1 MALKKVRGNFERMF
15 DKNLTDLV
23 RGIRNNKNN
32 EAKYIAQCIEEIKQE
47 LRQDNVA
54 VKSNAVA
61 KLTYLQMLG
70 YDISWAGFNIIEVMS
85 SGKFTYKRIG
95 YLSASQSFHM
105 DTELLM
111 LTTNMIRKDLNSQN
125 QYDAGLALSGLS
137 CFISP
142 DLAKDLV
149 NDIMTLLT
157 STKPYLR
164 KKAVLMMY
172 KVFLRF
178 PEALRPAFPRLKE
191 KLEDPDSGVQSAA
204 VNVVCELARK
214 NPKNYLSLA
223 PIFFK
228 LMTTSTNNWMLIKI
242 IKLFGALTP
251 LEPRLG
257 KKLIE
262 PLTNLIHSTSA
273 MSLLYECINT
283 VIAVLISISSGM
295 PNHSDSIQL
304 CVQKLRILIEDT
316 DQNLKYLGLLAMSK
330 ILKTHPK
337 SVQAHKDLIMQC
349 LDDKDESIRLR
360 ALDLLYGMVS
370 KKNLIEIVR
379 KLMIHMD
386 KAEGTTYRD
395 ELLSKI
401 IQICSQNNYQFITY
415 FEWYIS
421 VLVDLTRME
430 GTKHGQ
436 LVATQLLDVT
446 IRVQAI
452 RKYSVQQCALLLDNA
467 HLLTCQP
474 RSTMCEVLY
483 AAAWIC
489 GEFSS
494 ELDDKMKTLKS
505 MLKSQKNFLPGH
517 IQAVYVH
524 NILKLSSIILINA
537 KKNNET
543 DIINEIYK
551 LKNSMNEFICSG
563 DLEVQERTI
572 STIVLF
578 DYLNDNPELIDEL
591 IYTFDGELNPIAP
604 KAQKKVPIPDGLDLD
619 TWINDPPSDQS
630 DNDDY
635 DINDIFIKDDN
646 NKSNDSNNN
655 SSKKK
660 YHEPT
665 IDEIKKQRD
674 IRKFEYENNPN
685 YLKGNITNVNSSSY
699 HNIDNKN
706 NDYDSIPIAEL
717 NIPVSL
723 KVDHLYS
730 KKNLLKTSKRKKKKS
745 SKKNKNQSSSDDDDG
760 DEDDD
765 DKYPTHF
772 VNTEIGELP
781 PGAELSDNDDG
792 NFGDINDPHRA
803 LNIDLDIPLR
813 DDEKLPAVEQH
824 RITDNKKSKNHELLI
839 NDNDDKK
846 IIKKDK
852 IKKVKKKNDNKL
864 KKKIK
869 NDIDNQ
875 NKIDLWL
882 GNDKENITIEENDDN
897 NDDNDKK
904 KHKKKLKSKK
914 KTKNNNIDEQ
924 DKKKKKKKNIIE
936 SIGKQKAS
944 DYEETAGI
952 STPSKEILP
961 NLIDNFNNENG
972 TCNYQKLSGYKEL
985 SKNDKI
991 KISYGLKQLPHESG
1005 KIIVGISLFN
1015 TADKIIKD
1023 LNFDVLDTS
1032 TLKLIRNSDEESGI
1046 KILVKLGPGENT
1058 ETHLSFDVTDD
1069 TFSQKLRG
1077 NLTYMI
1083 DNTNGLIQE
1092 KLDFILYLS
1101 CSDFLIESLPQ
1112 SDILTEL
1119 LSNDLLQ
1126 YKVKQ
1131 IIEVQGDFDK
1141 ILNIICQNCHLTL
1154 VEIVDDA
1161 ASLYG
1166 NSLKGH
1172 HVCLLIKK
1180 LSESSLC
1187 LSIEGKGDNNSL
1199 LTGIV
1204 DEIVKTL
1211 TNY

>member
-1 MALKKVRGNFERMF
+1 MALRKVKGNFERMF

-47 LRQDNVA
+47 LRQDNIA
-54 VKSNAVA
+54 VKANAVA

-95 YLSASQSFHM
+95 YLSGSQSFHM

-304 CVQKLRILIEDT
+304 CVQKLRILIEDS

-370 KKNLIEIVR
+370 KKNLMEIVR
-379 KLMIHMD
+379 KLMVHMD

-421 VLVDLTRME
+421 VLVDLTKME

-436 LVATQLLDVT
+436 LVATQLLDVA

-452 RKYSVQQCALLLDNA
+452 RKCAVQQCALLLENA
-467 HLLTCQP
+467 HLLTGTP
-474 RSTMCEVLY
+474 RATMCEVLY

-494 ELDDKMKTLKS
+494 ELDDPIATLKS
-505 MLKSQKNFLPGH
+505 MLKSQASSLPGH

-524 NILKLSSIILINA
+524 NILKLAAMTLSKA
-537 KKNNET
+537 QKKNDQDT
-543 DIINEIYK
+543 IDEIFA
-551 LKNSMNEFICSG
+551 LKDGMNEFICSG
-563 DLEVQERTI
+563 DLEVQERATAVL
-572 STIVLF
+572 VLF
-578 DYLNDNPELIDEL
+578 DYLRDNPALIEELAE
-591 IYTFDGELNPIAP
+591 TFEGELNPVAP
-604 KAQKKVPIPDGLDLD
+604 KAQRKVPIPEGLDLD
-619 TWINDPPSDQS
+619 SWINDPPSESS
-630 DNDDY
+630 DDD
-635 DINDIFIKDDN
+635 DLDMNDIFVRGEKGGDYGE
-646 NKSNDSNNN
+646 
-655 SSKKK
+655 KKTV
-660 YHEPT
+660 ELT
-665 IDEIKKQRD
+665 SEELQRRRD
-674 IRKFEYENNPN
+674 IRRIEQENNPH
-685 YLKGNITNVNSSSY
+685 YLKGTSSPKGLHY
-699 HNIDNKN
+699 
-706 NDYDSIPIAEL
+706 NDCYDHIPIAEL
-717 NIPVSL
+717 DIPVSL
-723 KVDHLYS
+723 KINSYS
-730 KKNLLKTSKRKKKKS
+730 PKFSSDEKRIKAVKKKKKH
-745 SKKNKNQSSSDDDDG
+745 SKKNKRDKESSDDEH
-760 DEDDD
+760 ED
-765 DKYPTHF
+765 YPSHF
-772 VNTEIGELP
+772 VNTGIGELP
-781 PGAELSDNDDG
+781 PGAELSDNDD
-792 NFGDINDPHRA
+792 NNISDVNDPHRA

-813 DDEKLPAVEQH
+813 EDERLPVLEH
-824 RITDNKKSKNHELLI
+824 RPTDPKSNP
-839 NDNDDKK
+839 DKSERK
-846 IIKKDK
+846 GKTS
-852 IKKVKKKNDNKL
+852 KKVKKKSKEGKRERKESDG
-864 KKKIK
+864 
-869 NDIDNQ
+869 Q
-875 NKIDLWL
+875 NNIDLWL
-882 GNDKENITIEENDDN
+882 GNDVVIHHKQNESIENVVPSDEKKI
-897 NDDNDKK
+897 KK
-904 KHKKKLKSKK
+904 KGKMKKKKEE
-914 KTKNNNIDEQ
+914 DG
-924 DKKKKKKKNIIE
+924 KKKKKK
-936 SIGKQKAS
+936 SDGKQNIS
-944 DYEETAGI
+944 GYEETAGI

-961 NLIDNFNNENG
+961 SLGLSFNESNEESVESP
-972 TCNYQKLSGYKEL
+972 YQVSSGHREL
-985 SKNDKI
+985 AKNDKI
-991 KISYGLKQLPHESG
+991 RMTVEVKGLPHENGKVVASIVLINSG
-1005 KIIVGISLFN
+1005 
-1015 TADKIIKD
+1015 DKIVKD
-1023 LNFDVLDTS
+1023 LDLDVTDSL
-1032 TLKLIRNSDEESGI
+1032 TLKLVRNFGEETGI
-1046 KILVKLGPGENT
+1046 KIKVKLAPQATT
-1058 ETHLSFDVTDD
+1058 EVRLPILVIDD
-1069 TFSQKLRG
+1069 TFAQKLRG
-1077 NLTYMI
+1077 SLSYFVEGSLGMV
-1083 DNTNGLIQE
+1083 QE
-1092 KLDFILYLS
+1092 KLDFVLKFT
-1101 CSDFLIESLPQ
+1101 CCDFMAGNIPQ
-1112 SDILTEL
+1112 GDVLTEL
-1119 LSNDLLQ
+1119 LGGDQLQ
-1126 YKVKQ
+1126 YKTRNSVD
-1131 IIEVQGDFDK
+1131 VS
-1141 ILNIICQNCHLTL
+1141 LNLRQAVEMACQRCKLTL
-1154 VEIVDDA
+1154 VEQIDDA

-1166 NSLKGH
+1166 HSLMGH
-1172 HVCLLIKK
+1172 HVCLLLKK
-1180 LSESSLC
+1180 KSSDMSSS

-1199 LTGIV
+1199 LSGIV
-1204 DEIVKTL
+1204 EEIIKTI
-1211 TNY
+1211 TK

>member
-1 MALKKVRGNFERMF
+1 MALRKVKGNFERMF

-32 EAKYIAQCIEEIKQE
+32 EAKYITQCIEEIKQE

-54 VKSNAVA
+54 VKANAVA

-95 YLSASQSFHM
+95 YLAASQSFHM

-142 DLAKDLV
+142 DLARDLV

-304 CVQKLRILIEDT
+304 CVQKLRILIEDS

-370 KKNLIEIVR
+370 KKNLMEIVR

-436 LVATQLLDVT
+436 LVATQLLDVA

-452 RKYSVQQCALLLDNA
+452 RKCAVQQCALLLENA
-467 HLLTCQP
+467 HLLTGQP
-474 RSTMCEVLY
+474 RATMCEVLY

-489 GEFSS
+489 GEFCS
-494 ELDDKMKTLKS
+494 ELDDPIVTLKS
-505 MLKSQKNFLPGH
+505 MLKSQASSLPGH

-524 NILKLSSIILINA
+524 NILKLAAVTLNKA
-537 KKNNET
+537 YAENDDET
-543 DIINEIYK
+543 IEQIFY
-551 LKNSMNEFICSG
+551 LKDKMAEFVCSG
-563 DLEVQERTI
+563 DLEVQER
-572 STIVLF
+572 SSAVLVVF
-578 DYLNDNPELIDEL
+578 DYIKENPSLIPELAAAFE
-591 IYTFDGELNPIAP
+591 GELNPVAP
-604 KAQKKVPIPDGLDLD
+604 KAQKKVPIPEGLDLD
-619 TWINDPPSDQS
+619 TWINDPPSETS
-630 DNDDY
+630 DEEDLDMNDIFVKSEKSEYSGRKVSVEPTVEELQRRREARKLEQENNPHYLKTTASPKNTSNSINNSYHNSDNKNDDY
-635 DINDIFIKDDN
+635 D
-646 NKSNDSNNN
+646 
-655 SSKKK
+655 
-660 YHEPT
+660 
-665 IDEIKKQRD
+665 Q
-674 IRKFEYENNPN
+674 
-685 YLKGNITNVNSSSY
+685 
-699 HNIDNKN
+699 
-706 NDYDSIPIAEL
+706 IPITEL
-717 NIPVSL
+717 DIPVSL
-723 KVDHLYS
+723 KVNSFSNS
-730 KKNLLKTSKRKKKKS
+730 KLLNLNTDIDKQKRRKTHGKKKK
-745 SKKNKNQSSSDDDDG
+745 SKKNKNQSSTDDDVEDG
-760 DEDDD
+760 G
-765 DKYPTHF
+765 YPTHF
-772 VNTEIGELP
+772 VNTGVGELP
-781 PGAELSDNDDG
+781 PGAELSDNDDT
-792 NFGDINDPHRA
+792 NLTDVNDPHRA

-813 DDEKLPAVEQH
+813 EDERLPVLEH
-824 RITDNKKSKNHELLI
+824 RADIVAIKSRSPSRDKKKSDKSKKKKKSKSKATEQN
-839 NDNDDKK
+839 
-846 IIKKDK
+846 
-852 IKKVKKKNDNKL
+852 
-864 KKKIK
+864 
-869 NDIDNQ
+869 DNQ
-875 NKIDLWL
+875 NNIDLWL
-882 GNDKENITIEENDDN
+882 GNDVLNDKENSGNENVN
-897 NDDNDKK
+897 RQNDVDESKSK
-904 KHKKKLKSKK
+904 SKRSKSKK
-914 KTKNNNIDEQ
+914 KKDTEESTRRR
-924 DKKKKKKKNIIE
+924 KKKHSDSKKHDKP
-936 SIGKQKAS
+936 SG
-944 DYEETAGI
+944 YEETAGI

-961 NLIDNFNNENG
+961 GLRSNCDDNDASANQN
-972 TCNYQKLSGYKEL
+972 EL
-985 SKNDKI
+985 SDTSDYPEYLQLAVNDKI
-991 KISYGLKQLPHESG
+991 KMTYELKQLPHEVG
-1005 KIIVGISLFN
+1005 KIIAVVILMN
-1015 TADKIIKD
+1015 TGNKVLKELD
-1023 LNFDVLDTS
+1023 LDVSDAS
-1032 TLKLIRNSDEESGI
+1032 ALKLVRSLGEESGI
-1046 KILVKLGPGENT
+1046 KIRAPLAPSVST
-1058 ETHLSFDVTDD
+1058 EVHLSIVVSDD
-1069 TFSQKLRG
+1069 TFAQKLRG
-1077 NLTYMI
+1077 SLTYMVE
-1083 DNTNGLIQE
+1083 NEGGMIQE
-1092 KLDFILYLS
+1092 KLDFTLRLS
-1101 CSDFLIESLPQ
+1101 HCSFLMGSL
-1112 SDILTEL
+1112 SHSYILTEL
-1119 LSNDLLQ
+1119 LN
-1126 YKVKQ
+1126 
-1131 IIEVQGDFDK
+1131 GDQLTFKTKNK
-1141 ILNIICQNCHLTL
+1141 IKLTRDFSQTLEIICQRCHLTL
-1154 VEIVDDA
+1154 VEQIDDT

-1166 NSLKGH
+1166 QSLKGH
-1172 HVCLLIKK
+1172 HVCLLVKK
-1180 LSESSLC
+1180 KSSDNSSC
-1187 LSIEGKGDNNSL
+1187 LAIEGKGDNNSL
-1199 LTGIV
+1199 LSGV
-1204 DEIVKTL
+1204 VNEIIEL
-1211 TNY
+1211 LAN

>member
-1 MALKKVRGNFERMF
+1 MALRKVKGNFERMF

-32 EAKYIAQCIEEIKQE
+32 E
-47 LRQDNVA
+47 
-54 VKSNAVA
+54 
-61 KLTYLQMLG
+61 LQMLG

-95 YLSASQSFHM
+95 YLAASQSFHM

-142 DLAKDLV
+142 DLARDLV

-304 CVQKLRILIEDT
+304 CVQKLRILIEDS

-370 KKNLIEIVR
+370 KKNLMEIVR

-436 LVATQLLDVT
+436 LVATQLLDVA

-452 RKYSVQQCALLLDNA
+452 RKCAVQQCALLLENA
-467 HLLTCQP
+467 HLLTGQP
-474 RSTMCEVLY
+474 RATMCEVLY

-489 GEFSS
+489 GEFCS
-494 ELDDKMKTLKS
+494 ELDDPIATLKS
-505 MLKSQKNFLPGH
+505 MLKSQASSLPGH

-524 NILKLSSIILINA
+524 NILKLAAVTLNKAYAENDQATIDQIF
-537 KKNNET
+537 E
-543 DIINEIYK
+543 
-551 LKNSMNEFICSG
+551 LKDKMAEFVCSG
-563 DLEVQERTI
+563 DLEVQER
-572 STIVLF
+572 SSAVLVLF
-578 DYLNDNPELIDEL
+578 DYLKENPALISELAA
-591 IYTFDGELNPIAP
+591 TFEGELNPVAP
-604 KAQKKVPIPDGLDLD
+604 KAQKKVPIPEGLDLD
-619 TWINDPPSDQS
+619 TWINDPPSETS
-630 DNDDY
+630 DEEDLDMNDIFVKSEKSEYGARKVSVEPTAEELQRRREARKLEQENNPHYLKTTASPRNSNSNSYHNSDYKNDDY
-635 DINDIFIKDDN
+635 D
-646 NKSNDSNNN
+646 
-655 SSKKK
+655 
-660 YHEPT
+660 H
-665 IDEIKKQRD
+665 
-674 IRKFEYENNPN
+674 
-685 YLKGNITNVNSSSY
+685 
-699 HNIDNKN
+699 
-706 NDYDSIPIAEL
+706 IPIAEL
-717 NIPVSL
+717 DIPVSL
-723 KVDHLYS
+723 KVNSFSNS
-730 KKNLLKTSKRKKKKS
+730 KLLNLSAEVNKKRRKKHGKKKK
-745 SKKNKNQSSSDDDDG
+745 SKKNKNQSSTDDDMDG
-760 DEDDD
+760 G
-765 DKYPTHF
+765 YPTHF
-772 VNTEIGELP
+772 VNTGVGELP
-781 PGAELSDNDDG
+781 PGAELSDNDD
-792 NFGDINDPHRA
+792 NNLTDANDPHRA

-813 DDEKLPAVEQH
+813 EDERLPVPEH
-824 RITDNKKSKNHELLI
+824 RAHVGAAERDKKKSEKTKKKKKSKS
-839 NDNDDKK
+839 
-846 IIKKDK
+846 
-852 IKKVKKKNDNKL
+852 KVSENENL
-864 KKKIK
+864 
-869 NDIDNQ
+869 NN
-875 NKIDLWL
+875 IDLWL
-882 GNDKENITIEENDDN
+882 GNDVIDKENSNADDAELKGKPKRSKAKKKDEERRR
-897 NDDNDKK
+897 KK
-904 KHKKKLKSKK
+904 KHDGK
-914 KTKNNNIDEQ
+914 
-924 DKKKKKKKNIIE
+924 
-936 SIGKQKAS
+936 KQKPS
-944 DYEETAGI
+944 GYEETAGI

-961 NLIDNFNNENG
+961 GLTSNCEDTGIVNDSGGNNNEVPG
-972 TCNYQKLSGYKEL
+972 EFQGYLEL
-985 SKNDKI
+985 AGNDKV
-991 KISYGLKQLPHESG
+991 KMTYELKQLPHEVGRIIAVVTLSNSG
-1005 KIIVGISLFN
+1005 SKLL
-1015 TADKIIKD
+1015 KELD
-1023 LNFDVLDTS
+1023 LDVSDAS
-1032 TLKLIRNSDEESGI
+1032 SLKLVRSLGEESGI
-1046 KILVKLGPGENT
+1046 KIRVPLAPSAST
-1058 ETHLSFDVTDD
+1058 EVHLPIIVADD
-1069 TFSQKLRG
+1069 TYAQKLRG
-1077 NLTYMI
+1077 ALTYMVE
-1083 DNTNGLIQE
+1083 NSGGWIQE
-1092 KLDFILYLS
+1092 KLDFTLRLS
-1101 CSDFLIESLPQ
+1101 HCSFLMGSL
-1112 SDILTEL
+1112 SHSYVFTEL
-1119 LSNDLLQ
+1119 LSGDQLMFKTKN
-1126 YKVKQ
+1126 KVKLTR
-1131 IIEVQGDFDK
+1131 DFSRS
-1141 ILNIICQNCHLTL
+1141 LEIICQRCHFTL
-1154 VEIVDDA
+1154 VEQVGDN

-1166 NSLKGH
+1166 QSLKGH
-1172 HVCLLIKK
+1172 HVCLLVKK
-1180 LSESSLC
+1180 KSSENSSC
-1187 LSIEGKGDNNSL
+1187 LIIEGKGDNNSL
-1199 LTGIV
+1199 LSGV
-1204 DEIVKTL
+1204 VNEIIEIL
-1211 TNY
+1211 AN

>member
-1 MALKKVRGNFERMF
+1 MALRKVKGNFERMF

-32 EAKYIAQCIEEIKQE
+32 EAKYITQCIEEIKQE

-54 VKSNAVA
+54 VKANAVA

-95 YLSASQSFHM
+95 YLAASQSFHM

-142 DLAKDLV
+142 DLARDLV

-304 CVQKLRILIEDT
+304 CVQKLRILIEDS

-370 KKNLIEIVR
+370 KKNLMEIVR

-436 LVATQLLDVT
+436 LVATQLLDVA

-452 RKYSVQQCALLLDNA
+452 RKCAVQQCALLLKNA
-467 HLLTCQP
+467 HLLTGQP
-474 RSTMCEVLY
+474 RATMCEVLY

-489 GEFSS
+489 GEFCS
-494 ELDDKMKTLKS
+494 ELDDPIATLKS
-505 MLKSQKNFLPGH
+505 MLKSQASSLPGH

-524 NILKLSSIILINA
+524 NILKLAAITLNKAYSEEDLATIDQIF
-537 KKNNET
+537 E
-543 DIINEIYK
+543 
-551 LKNSMNEFICSG
+551 LKDKMAEFVCSG
-563 DLEVQERTI
+563 DLEVQER
-572 STIVLF
+572 SSAVLVLF
-578 DYLNDNPELIDEL
+578 DYLKENPALIPELAA
-591 IYTFDGELNPIAP
+591 TFEGELNPVAP
-604 KAQKKVPIPDGLDLD
+604 KAQKKVPIPEGLDLD
-619 TWINDPPSDQS
+619 TWINDPPSETS
-630 DNDDY
+630 DEEDLDM
-635 DINDIFIKDDN
+635 NDIFV
-646 NKSNDSNNN
+646 KSEKSEYAGRKV
-655 SSKKK
+655 SV
-660 YHEPT
+660 EPT
-665 IDEIKKQRD
+665 AEELQKRREA
-674 IRKFEYENNPN
+674 RKLEQENNPH
-685 YLKGNITNVNSSSY
+685 YLKTTASPKNNSEYKNEDYDHIPITELDIPVELKVNSFSNS
-699 HNIDNKN
+699 KL
-706 NDYDSIPIAEL
+706 L
-717 NIPVSL
+717 NLSDVDKKRR
-723 KVDHLYS
+723 KVHG
-730 KKNLLKTSKRKKKKS
+730 KKKKK
-745 SKKNKNQSSSDDDDG
+745 SKKNKNQSSSDDDLDG
-760 DEDDD
+760 G
-765 DKYPTHF
+765 YPTHF
-772 VNTEIGELP
+772 VNTGVGELP
-781 PGAELSDNDDG
+781 PGAELSDNDDT
-792 NFGDINDPHRA
+792 NLTDANDPHRA
-803 LNIDLDIPLR
+803 LNIDLDVPLR
-813 DDEKLPAVEQH
+813 EDERLPVPEHRAVLGGMD
-824 RITDNKKSKNHELLI
+824 RG
-839 NDNDDKK
+839 
-846 IIKKDK
+846 
-852 IKKVKKKNDNKL
+852 KKKGEKERA
-864 KKKIK
+864 KKKK
-869 NDIDNQ
+869 KGKKESENEGLN
-875 NKIDLWL
+875 NIDLWL
-882 GNDKENITIEENDDN
+882 GNDAVDKENDKVDSDEKGKSKRSKAKKKDAEDSRRR
-897 NDDNDKK
+897 KK
-904 KHKKKLKSKK
+904 KHEGK
-914 KTKNNNIDEQ
+914 
-924 DKKKKKKKNIIE
+924 
-936 SIGKQKAS
+936 KQKPS
-944 DYEETAGI
+944 GYEETAGI

-961 NLIDNFNNENG
+961 GLASNCDEIGVGND
-972 TCNYQKLSGYKEL
+972 SGNVYEFQGYLEL
-985 SKNDKI
+985 ASNDKV
-991 KISYGLKQLPHESG
+991 KMTYELKQLPHEVG
-1005 KIIVGISLFN
+1005 RIIAVVTLSNCGNKLL
-1015 TADKIIKD
+1015 KELD
-1023 LNFDVLDTS
+1023 LDVSDAS
-1032 TLKLIRNSDEESGI
+1032 SLKLVRSLGEESGI
-1046 KILVKLGPGENT
+1046 KIRVPLAASAST
-1058 ETHLSFDVTDD
+1058 EVHLPIIVADD
-1069 TFSQKLRG
+1069 TYAQKLRG
-1077 NLTYMI
+1077 ALTYMVE
-1083 DNTNGLIQE
+1083 NSGGWIQE
-1092 KLDFILYLS
+1092 KLDFTLRLS
-1101 CSDFLIESLPQ
+1101 NCSFLMGSL
-1112 SDILTEL
+1112 SHSYVFTEL
-1119 LSNDLLQ
+1119 LSGDQLMFKTKN
-1126 YKVKQ
+1126 KVKLTR
-1131 IIEVQGDFDK
+1131 DFTRS
-1141 ILNIICQNCHLTL
+1141 LEIICQRCHFTL
-1154 VEIVDDA
+1154 VEQVDDS

-1166 NSLKGH
+1166 QSLKGH
-1172 HVCLLIKK
+1172 HVCLLVKK
-1180 LSESSLC
+1180 KSSDNSSC
-1187 LSIEGKGDNNSL
+1187 LIIEGKGDNNSL
-1199 LTGIV
+1199 LSGV
-1204 DEIVKTL
+1204 VNEIIEVL
-1211 TNY
+1211 AN

>member
-1 MALKKVRGNFERMF
+1 MALRKVKGNFERMF

-32 EAKYIAQCIEEIKQE
+32 EAKYITQCIEEIKQE

-54 VKSNAVA
+54 VKANAVA

-95 YLSASQSFHM
+95 YLAASQSFHM

-142 DLAKDLV
+142 DLARDLV

-304 CVQKLRILIEDT
+304 CVQKLRILIEDS

-370 KKNLIEIVR
+370 KKNLMEIVR

-436 LVATQLLDVT
+436 LVATQLLDVA

-452 RKYSVQQCALLLDNA
+452 RKCAVQQCALLLENA
-467 HLLTCQP
+467 HLLTGQP
-474 RSTMCEVLY
+474 RATMCEVLY

-489 GEFSS
+489 GEFCS
-494 ELDDKMKTLKS
+494 ELDDPIATLKS
-505 MLKSQKNFLPGH
+505 MLKSQASSLPGH

-524 NILKLSSIILINA
+524 NILKLAAITLNKAYVEEDLEKIDQIF
-537 KKNNET
+537 E
-543 DIINEIYK
+543 
-551 LKNSMNEFICSG
+551 LKDKMAEFVCSG
-563 DLEVQERTI
+563 DLEVQERSSAVLI
-572 STIVLF
+572 LF
-578 DYLNDNPELIDEL
+578 DYLKENPALIPELAA
-591 IYTFDGELNPIAP
+591 TFEGELNPVAP
-604 KAQKKVPIPDGLDLD
+604 KAQKKVPIPEGLDLD
-619 TWINDPPSDQS
+619 TWINDPPSETS
-630 DNDDY
+630 DEEDLDM
-635 DINDIFIKDDN
+635 NDIFV
-646 NKSNDSNNN
+646 KSEKSEYAGRKV
-655 SSKKK
+655 SV
-660 YHEPT
+660 EPT
-665 IDEIKKQRD
+665 AEELQKRREA
-674 IRKFEYENNPN
+674 RKLEQENNPH
-685 YLKGNITNVNSSSY
+685 YLKTTASPKNNSDYDHIPITELDIPVELKVNSFSNS
-699 HNIDNKN
+699 KL
-706 NDYDSIPIAEL
+706 L
-717 NIPVSL
+717 NLSDVDKKRR
-723 KVDHLYS
+723 KVHG
-730 KKNLLKTSKRKKKKS
+730 KKKKK
-745 SKKNKNQSSSDDDDG
+745 SKKNKNQSSSDDDLDG
-760 DEDDD
+760 G
-765 DKYPTHF
+765 YPTHF
-772 VNTEIGELP
+772 VNTGVGELP
-781 PGAELSDNDDG
+781 PGAELSDNDDT
-792 NFGDINDPHRA
+792 NLTDANDPHRA
-803 LNIDLDIPLR
+803 LNIDLDVPLR
-813 DDEKLPAVEQH
+813 EDERLPVPEHRAV
-824 RITDNKKSKNHELLI
+824 LGG
-839 NDNDDKK
+839 
-846 IIKKDK
+846 
-852 IKKVKKKNDNKL
+852 KKKGEKERA
-864 KKKIK
+864 KKKK
-869 NDIDNQ
+869 KKGKKGSQNDGLN
-875 NKIDLWL
+875 NIDLWL
-882 GNDKENITIEENDDN
+882 GNDAVDKENDKVVDSDEKGKSKRSKAKKKDAEDSRRR
-897 NDDNDKK
+897 KK
-904 KHKKKLKSKK
+904 KHLEGK
-914 KTKNNNIDEQ
+914 
-924 DKKKKKKKNIIE
+924 
-936 SIGKQKAS
+936 KQKPS
-944 DYEETAGI
+944 GYEETAGI

-961 NLIDNFNNENG
+961 GLASNCDEIRGGND
-972 TCNYQKLSGYKEL
+972 SGNVYEFQGYLEL
-985 SKNDKI
+985 ASNDKV
-991 KISYGLKQLPHESG
+991 KMTYELKQLPHEVG
-1005 KIIVGISLFN
+1005 RIIAVVTLSNCGNKLL
-1015 TADKIIKD
+1015 KELD
-1023 LNFDVLDTS
+1023 LDVSDAS
-1032 TLKLIRNSDEESGI
+1032 SLKLVRSLGEESGI
-1046 KILVKLGPGENT
+1046 KIRVPLAASAST
-1058 ETHLSFDVTDD
+1058 EVHLPIIVADD
-1069 TFSQKLRG
+1069 TYAQKLRG
-1077 NLTYMI
+1077 ALTYMVE
-1083 DNTNGLIQE
+1083 NSGGWIQE
-1092 KLDFILYLS
+1092 KLDFTLRLS
-1101 CSDFLIESLPQ
+1101 NCSFLMGSL
-1112 SDILTEL
+1112 SHSYVFTEL
-1119 LSNDLLQ
+1119 LSGDQLMFKTKN
-1126 YKVKQ
+1126 KVKLTRNFSQ
-1131 IIEVQGDFDK
+1131 ALE
-1141 ILNIICQNCHLTL
+1141 IICRRCHFTL
-1154 VEIVDDA
+1154 VEQVDDN

-1166 NSLKGH
+1166 QSLKGH
-1172 HVCLLIKK
+1172 HVCLLVKK
-1180 LSESSLC
+1180 KSSDNSSC
-1187 LSIEGKGDNNSL
+1187 LIIEGKGDNNSL
-1199 LTGIV
+1199 LSGV
-1204 DEIVKTL
+1204 VNEIIEVL
-1211 TNY
+1211 AN

>member
-1 MALKKVRGNFERMF
+1 MALRKVKGNFERMF

-54 VKSNAVA
+54 VKANAVA

-70 YDISWAGFNIIEVMS
+70 YDISWAGFNVIEVMS

-95 YLSASQSFHM
+95 YLAASQSFHM

-142 DLAKDLV
+142 DLARDLV

-242 IKLFGALTP
+242 IKLFSTIT
-251 LEPRLG
+251 
-257 KKLIE
+257 LIE
-262 PLTNLIHSTSA
+262 PKLGRQLTQPLIDLISSTSA

-304 CVQKLRILIEDT
+304 CVQKLRILIEDS

-370 KKNLIEIVR
+370 KKNLMEIVR
-379 KLMIHMD
+379 KLMVHMD

-436 LVATQLLDVT
+436 LVATQLLDVA

-452 RKYSVQQCALLLDNA
+452 RKCAVQQCALLLENS
-467 HLLTCQP
+467 HLLSGQP
-474 RSTMCEVLY
+474 RATMCEVLY

-489 GEFSS
+489 GEFCS
-494 ELDDKMKTLKS
+494 ELDDPIATLKS
-505 MLKSQKNFLPGH
+505 MLKSQASSLPGH

-524 NILKLSSIILINA
+524 NILKLAAMTLNKAHKESDEATI
-537 KKNNET
+537 
-543 DIINEIYK
+543 DEIFG
-551 LKNSMNEFICSG
+551 LKDKMAEFICSG
-563 DLEVQERTI
+563 DLEVQERSSAVLT
-572 STIVLF
+572 LF
-578 DYLNDNPELIDEL
+578 DYLKENPSLIGELAEA
-591 IYTFDGELNPIAP
+591 FDGELNPVAP
-604 KAQKKVPIPDGLDLD
+604 KAQKKVPIPEGLDLD
-619 TWINDPPSDQS
+619 SWINDPPSESS
-630 DNDDY
+630 DDD
-635 DINDIFIKDDN
+635 DLDMNDIFVRSE
-646 NKSNDSNNN
+646 KSSELGDKRVSI
-655 SSKKK
+655 
-660 YHEPT
+660 EPT
-665 IDEIKKQRD
+665 VEELEQRRSA
-674 IRKFEYENNPN
+674 RKMEQENNPH
-685 YLKGNITNVNSSSY
+685 YLKTTASPKNTNSYNNSKNITDDFE
-699 HNIDNKN
+699 H
-706 NDYDSIPIAEL
+706 IPIAEL
-717 NIPVSL
+717 DIPVSL
-723 KVDHLYS
+723 KLSSYS
-730 KKNLLKTSKRKKKKS
+730 DVKFLNSHVNSENEKGRKTRGKKKKL
-745 SKKNKNQSSSDDDDG
+745 NKDKHRTSSDDEHHG
-760 DEDDD
+760 
-765 DKYPTHF
+765 KQLFHV
-772 VNTEIGELP
+772 VNTGIGELP
-781 PGAELSDNDDG
+781 PGAELSDNDDT
-792 NFGDINDPHRA
+792 NLTDINDPHRA

-813 DDEKLPAVEQH
+813 DDERLPIFEH
-824 RITDNKKSKNHELLI
+824 RVSDILDTKKNTSVKTVNKKKKEKSSKKKSKNGRV
-839 NDNDDKK
+839 NVDM
-846 IIKKDK
+846 
-852 IKKVKKKNDNKL
+852 
-864 KKKIK
+864 
-869 NDIDNQ
+869 DNQ

-882 GNDKENITIEENDDN
+882 GNDIIDDKENS
-897 NDDNDKK
+897 DNDNINKEINDEK
-904 KHKKKLKSKK
+904 RTKSKRIKSKK
-914 KTKNNNIDEQ
+914 KQKENTVECSRKR
-924 DKKKKKKKNIIE
+924 KKKSTEEKKHEKP
-936 SIGKQKAS
+936 SG
-944 DYEETAGI
+944 YEETAGI

-961 NLIDNFNNENG
+961 DLTSKFDDIEPNI
-972 TCNYQKLSGYKEL
+972 NYQVTSKYEEL
-985 SKNDKI
+985 AKNDKI
-991 KISYGLKQLPHESG
+991 KMMYELKQLPHEMG
-1005 KIIVGISLFN
+1005 KIIAVVMLINHS
-1015 TADKIIKD
+1015 DKSINELD
-1023 LNFDVLDTS
+1023 LDVSDAS
-1032 TLKLIRNSDEESGI
+1032 TLKLIRNPHEESGI
-1046 KILVKLGPGENT
+1046 KIRVQLAPQLST
-1058 ETHLSFDVTDD
+1058 EIHLPIIVSDD
-1069 TFSQKLRG
+1069 TFAQKLRG
-1077 NLTYMI
+1077 SLTYMVQ
-1083 DNTNGLIQE
+1083 NPNGKIQE
-1092 KLDFILYLS
+1092 KLDFTLS
-1101 CSDFLIESLPQ
+1101 LSHCDFMVGCISH

-1119 LSNDLLQ
+1119 LSSDQLA
-1126 YKVKQ
+1126 YKVKNK
-1131 IIEVQGDFDK
+1131 IEFPHEVGHAID
-1141 ILNIICQNCHLTL
+1141 IICQQCHLTL
-1154 VEIVDDA
+1154 VEHVDDA

-1166 NSLKGH
+1166 QSLKGH

-1180 LSESSLC
+1180 KSSENSSYLT
-1187 LSIEGKGDNNSL
+1187 IEGKGDNNSL
-1199 LTGIV
+1199 LSGVV
-1204 DEIVKTL
+1204 DEIIKKL
-1211 TNY
+1211 SNY